1 MRHVIIAV
9 LGALLAGC
17 ASQSSFDLGTS
28 TAAAPAAVPAEPPA
42 KSTAATEPMPAAPN
56 APLKKEA
63 RKKEAKK
70 KHVASKHA
78 APKRV
83 ASAAPAK
90 PKAHTAIPKA
100 SHAAANAP
108 APARSHTATSHA
120 PSGTLAVAS
129 TSTKSINRDVAEAS
143 RHEPVFVTFCAPW
156 AVYCHLIEPRIRKA
170 VRPLSSK
177 AKMVFVDIQ
186 KDKAMANKYGVQG
199 VPTVIAF
206 VDGKP
211 VDRFV
216 GAKPEM
222 EITVFL
228 KRVIKKRALRAPKPS
243 PKRKA
248 PCTWPLPV

>member
-1 MRHVIIAV
+1 M
-9 LGALLAGC
+9 
-17 ASQSSFDLGTS
+17 
-28 TAAAPAAVPAEPPA
+28 
-42 KSTAATEPMPAAPN
+42 
-56 APLKKEA
+56 
-63 RKKEAKK
+63 
-70 KHVASKHA
+70 
-78 APKRV
+78 
-83 ASAAPAK
+83 
-90 PKAHTAIPKA
+90 PKA

-120 PSGTLAVAS
+120 ASGTLAVAS

-216 GAKPEM
+216 APSRRWRSPS
-222 EITVFL
+222 FSS
-228 KRVIKKRALRAPKPS
+228 ALSRSAPCIGWDRRAPKPS

-248 PCTWPLPV
+248 PSTWPLPV

>member
-1 MRHVIIAV
+1 MRHVIIAL

-28 TAAAPAAVPAEPPA
+28 TAAAPAAVPTEPAP
-42 KSTAATEPMPAAPN
+42 KSAAATEPTPAATSA
-56 APLKKEA
+56 APKKEA

-70 KHVASKHA
+70 KQVASKPA
-78 APKRV
+78 GPKRV
-83 ASAAPAK
+83 ASV
-90 PKAHTAIPKA
+90 
-100 SHAAANAP
+100 

-120 PSGTLAVAS
+120 PSGPPAGSTAVAS
-129 TSTKSINRDVAEAS
+129 TSTKSINRDVAGAS
-143 RHEPVFVTFCAPW
+143 HHEPVFVTFCAPW
-156 AVYCHLIEPRIRKA
+156 AVFCHLIEPRIRKA

-186 KDKAMANKYGVQG
+186 KDKAMANKYGVKA

-228 KRVIKKRALRAPKPS
+228 KRVIKKRALHRLGPAGANTKS
-243 PKRKA
+243 
-248 PCTWPLPV
+248 